1 MNLVRVITK
10 VIIFVQGSILDNG
23 QLKSRF
29 LLNFG
34 TKKQVVF
41 DTT

>member
-23 QLKSRF
+23 QFKKSKIR
-29 LLNFG
+29 
-34 TKKQVVF
+34 
-41 DTT
+41 